1 MKVFQL
7 PFWLV
12 PPDSIEAG
20 IIVKLFINKTGGRR
34 CNVRLRFKSRHK
46 TLTIMLVMIIV
57 SISLIYNYAS
67 YNNLLGAF
75 KNNSRQLPIYCVDT
89 PEKKIAIS
97 FDAAWGADYT
107 EELLRILKKYD
118 VKTTFFLVGFWVDKY
133 PDMVKRIDEEG
144 HEIGNHSSRH
154 PQMSKLSK
162 EQIIEELTKTSQKIE
177 AITNKKV
184 TLFRPPFGDYNNR
197 LIETSRELGL
207 QVIQWDV
214 DSLDYKDYGADAIVK
229 RVLSKVKNGSI
240 VLFHNNATYTKD
252 ALPIILENL
261 QKEDYKI
268 VPISELIYKENY
280 YIDHTGMQRLLE

>member
-1 MKVFQL
+1 
-7 PFWLV
+7 
-12 PPDSIEAG
+12 
-20 IIVKLFINKTGGRR
+20 
-34 CNVRLRFKSRHK
+34 VRLRIGRNN
-46 TLTIMLVMIIV
+46 LRMNIMLVALIV
-57 SISLIYNYAS
+57 GISLIYNYAS
-67 YNNLLGAF
+67 YNHLLDAF
-75 KNNSRQLPIYCVDT
+75 KNNSRELPIYCVDT

-107 EELLRILKKYD
+107 EELLKILKKHD

-144 HEIGNHSSRH
+144 HEIGNHSSKH
-154 PQMSKLSK
+154 PQMSKLSR
-162 EQIIEELTKTSQKIE
+162 EQIIEELTKTSDKIE
-177 AITNKKV
+177 AITKKKV

-214 DSLDYKDYGADAIVK
+214 DSLDYKDYGADAIIK

-252 ALPIILENL
+252 ALPVILDNL
-261 QKEDYKI
+261 QKEGYKI
-268 VPISELIYKENY
+268 VPISELIYKDNY
-280 YIDHTGMQRLLE
+280 YIDHTGMQKLLQ

>member
-1 MKVFQL
+1 MKL
-7 PFWLV
+7 
-12 PPDSIEAG
+12 
-20 IIVKLFINKTGGRR
+20 
-34 CNVRLRFKSRHK
+34 RL
-46 TLTIMLVMIIV
+46 ILVMMIV
-57 SISLIYNYAS
+57 SISMIFNYS
-67 YNNLLGAF
+67 GYDTLLSVFRNN
-75 KNNSRQLPIYCVDT
+75 NRELPIYCVDT

-107 EELLRILKKYD
+107 EDLLKIMRNYD

-144 HEIGNHSSRH
+144 HEIGNHSSKH
-154 PQMSKLSK
+154 PHMSQLSK
-162 EQIIEELTKTSQKIE
+162 EQIVEELTRTSEKIE

-197 LIETSRELGL
+197 LIETSRGLGI

-229 RVLSKVKNGSI
+229 KVLSKVKNGSI
-240 VLFHNNATYTKD
+240 VLFHNNANYTKD

-261 QKEDYKI
+261 QKEGYKI
-268 VPISELIYKENY
+268 VPVSELIYKENY
-280 YIDHTGMQRLLE
+280 YIDHTGMQKLLYVQ